1 MVKMG
6 ILILMTK
13 FKKYKNTMKKVVSL
27 LVTSMVVFSS
37 IILQSQNNS
46 ILAGSSTIPPN
57 PRCNIKGNISVSTG
71 KKLYH
76 VPGQQDYEK
85 TVITTEK
92 GERWFCSEQE
102 AIDAGW
108 TKAPR

>member
-1 MVKMG
+1 
-6 ILILMTK
+6 
-13 FKKYKNTMKKVVSL
+13 MKKNSSLLIVSL
-27 LVTSMVVFSS
+27 VSCLSIVV
-37 IILQSQNNS
+37 SQNNLL
-46 ILAGSSTIPPN
+46 LAGSSTIPPN

-102 AIDAGW
+102 AIRAGW

>member
-1 MVKMG
+1 
-6 ILILMTK
+6 
-13 FKKYKNTMKKVVSL
+13 MKKVVSL
-27 LVTSMVVFSS
+27 SIASLVGCLS
-37 IILQSQNNS
+37 IIAQSQHNLV
-46 ILAGSSTIPPN
+46 LAGSSTIPPN

-71 KKLYH
+71 RKLYH
-76 VPGQQDYEK
+76 VPGQQDYER

-102 AIDAGW
+102 AIDSGW